1 MVGRGRSGRQLAHFL
16 LASTP
21 PDLSTYN
28 VSQLIGQLTPTE
40 SFTTELLLFVKYT
53 DLFHDIPINN
63 SVRVNG
69 VVEDVG
75 AVADNK
81 LAGGLQVVLS

>member
-1 MVGRGRSGRQLAHFL
+1 MG
-16 LASTP
+16 
-21 PDLSTYN
+21 N
-28 VSQLIGQLTPTE
+28 
-40 SFTTELLLFVKYT
+40 
-53 DLFHDIPINN
+53 LFHDIPINN

>member
-1 MVGRGRSGRQLAHFL
+1 MGRLLARFL

-21 PDLSTYN
+21 PGGKFPLTTIH
-28 VSQLIGQLTPTE
+28 VSANKTGDNP
-40 SFTTELLLFVKYT
+40 ELLETEDLIVVNYSN
-53 DLFHDIPINN
+53 LFHDIPINN

-75 AVADNK
+75 AVANNK